1 MEVELKLCALLTRQK
16 KKKKKEEIHWEGAV
30 AMPFAFANTEGM
42 HKQNARALRDKWLSV
57 FFKKTLATDFCELSQ
72 QCFLTM
78 WFSVVVVEGSEL
90 TFACQKKKKVNHQN
104 EKGPLLLIIFRFY

>member
-1 MEVELKLCALLTRQK
+1 
-16 KKKKKEEIHWEGAV
+16 
-30 AMPFAFANTEGM
+30 MPFAFANTEGM

-78 WFSVVVVEGSEL
+78 
-90 TFACQKKKKVNHQN
+90 
-104 EKGPLLLIIFRFY
+104 